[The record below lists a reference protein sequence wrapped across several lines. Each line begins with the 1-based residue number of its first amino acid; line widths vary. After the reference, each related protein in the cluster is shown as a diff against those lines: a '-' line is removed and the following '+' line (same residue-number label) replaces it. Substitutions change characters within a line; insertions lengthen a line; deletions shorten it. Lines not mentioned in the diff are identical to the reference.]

1 MIRTTIVIALYLLIF
16 TVGVVSASAQE
27 MIARSDN
34 MMPDDQRPVVV
45 FIRADW
51 CPYCK
56 KLDPKMAG
64 LAEQYGDKLKFVTL
78 DITNQAATERSVLIA
93 KEADLA
99 EFFEMNK
106 TKASTLVIFKDKK
119 KVFTL
124 YHSADEK
131 EVAAAFEKAL
141 KE

>member
-16 TVGVVSASAQE
+16 TVGVMSASAQE

-64 LAEQYGDKLKFVTL
+64 LFEQYGDKLKFVTL

>member
-16 TVGVVSASAQE
+16 TVGVMSASAQE

-64 LAEQYGDKLKFVTL
+64 LFEQYGDKLKFVTL

-106 TKASTLVIFKDKK
+106 TKASTVAIFKDKK
-119 KVFTL
+119 RVYTL
-124 YHSADEK
+124 YHNSDEK
-131 EVAAAFEKAL
+131 DVAAAFEKAL